1 MLGAQTPKIMLKIIR
16 ILLLLVIFS
25 VGIGTLATKTIVAYE
40 LKGVSQKAQLREL
53 TDQEKWHLHLYEEVI
68 RKGLGYSDYR
78 LLQRI
83 AEAESHFQQYDKN
96 GSVLLGYINNKD
108 TGIFQLNQKFHLK
121 AAQDLGIDIFEPYG
135 NIEYAVYIYKKDGS
149 GHWNW
154 SKSKWQ

>member
-1 MLGAQTPKIMLKIIR
+1 MLKIIR

-96 GSVLLGYINNKD
+96 GSVLRGYINPKD
-108 TGIFQLNQKFHLK
+108 TGIFQINEVFHL
-121 AAQDLGIDIFEPYG
+121 AASRKLGMNIYEPNG
-135 NIEYAVYIYKKDGS
+135 NIEYAVYIYTKDGS
-149 GHWNW
+149 THWNW
-154 SKSKWQ
+154 SKIKWSKK